1 MRLLSGSSISG
12 KIYLS
17 RENRQYLQGLGIRI
31 SGKPLGRPPA
41 NESYYQRAKRPRVRG
56 KHKKN
61 AQRNHIEGKF
71 GQGKNAYGLSRIRAR
86 RQDTSESWIAAIF
99 FVMNLV
105 RLTKTA
111 NFFSFLFQ
119 PGKMYNRR

>member
-1 MRLLSGSSISG
+1 MRFLLQLYFTTILT
-12 KIYLS
+12 ILLTTIELS
-17 RENRQYLQGLGIRI
+17 QT
-31 SGKPLGRPPA
+31 
-41 NESYYQRAKRPRVRG
+41 AKRR
-56 KHKKN
+56 KEN
-61 AQRNHIEGKF
+61 AKRNHIEGKF

-111 NFFSFLFQ
+111 KFFFLFCFNLEKCTT
-119 PGKMYNRR
+119 GAN

>member
-1 MRLLSGSSISG
+1 
-12 KIYLS
+12 
-17 RENRQYLQGLGIRI
+17 QT
-31 SGKPLGRPPA
+31 
-41 NESYYQRAKRPRVRG
+41 AKRR
-56 KHKKN
+56 KEN

-111 NFFSFLFQ
+111 KFFFFFVSTWENVQQALNKLSNRDEL
-119 PGKMYNRR
+119 PNCKMPQAALGWIN